1 MCKNP
6 DLKCTIVER
15 FNRMLKSILYK
26 WFTQINTYG
35 YVNMLDK
42 FVSVY
47 NDTVHSST
55 GVVPSLVSDKDVL
68 RI

>member
-1 MCKNP
+1 
-6 DLKCTIVER
+6 
-15 FNRMLKSILYK
+15 MLKSILYK